1 MHGNA
6 LMSSNEEKIGK
17 YDRTP
22 EVGAPANTEGWAL
35 LEAAKRIA
43 TAITQGPDDDKGTRE
58 IRRKALRLN
67 WRLWTI
73 FQAELTLDSSPV
85 PEEIRLN
92 ILTLCNFVDKHT
104 VACLADPIA
113 DKLAVL
119 IDINRNIAAG
129 LMQVPEGAEN
139 QDAPE
144 ENAPEEAA
152 PDASALPGQR
162 IETEA

>member
-6 LMSSNEEKIGK
+6 QMSSNEEKISK

-22 EVGAPANTEGWAL
+22 EAGAPANTEGWAL
-35 LEAAKRIA
+35 LEAAKKLA
-43 TAITQGPDDDKGTRE
+43 TAIMQGPDTDKETRDA
-58 IRRKALRLN
+58 RKTALRLN

-73 FQAELTLDSSPV
+73 FQAELTLPNSPV

-92 ILTLCNFVDKHT
+92 MLTLCNFVDKHT
-104 VACLADPIA
+104 VACLVSPEA

-129 LMQVPEGAEN
+129 LMQIPEGAET
-139 QDAPE
+139 QMQPAQEALE
-144 ENAPEEAA
+144 EEPVDPNA
-152 PDASALPGQR
+152 SPGQR
-162 IETEA
+162 LETEA

>member
-6 LMSSNEEKIGK
+6 LMASNEEKISK
-17 YDRTP
+17 YERTP
-22 EVGAPANTEGWAL
+22 EVGAPGNTEGWAL
-35 LEAAKRIA
+35 LEAAKRLA
-43 TAITQGPDDDKGTRE
+43 TAITLGPDSDKETRE
-58 IRRKALRLN
+58 ARKTALRLN

-92 ILTLCNFVDKHT
+92 MLTLCHFVDKHT
-104 VACLADPIA
+104 VGCLASPEA

-129 LMQVPEGAEN
+129 LMQIPEDAEN
-139 QDAPE
+139 QIEPVEEVPE
-144 ENAPEEAA
+144 EEPDDPEAN
-152 PDASALPGQR
+152 PGQR